1 MTSSIF
7 TRVSV
12 RRYED
17 RPVEQEKTDYLLKAA
32 MQAPSAG
39 DQQPWE
45 FYVIKNPIIL
55 AKLARI
61 SEYSGAVGRAPIA
74 ILSVMR
80 TEGLPF
86 QPVAPV
92 DMSICMENMWLACS
106 EVGLGGVWIGV
117 APFEDRIA
125 KVKEILDL
133 PDTLQPFAI
142 LAYGYPDK
150 ERQQRDRWDPK
161 RIHVVE

>member
-55 AKLARI
+55 AKLAPNQRI
-61 SEYSGAVGRAPIA
+61 FRRRRPCTHCHFERNAHR
-74 ILSVMR
+74 R
-80 TEGLPF
+80 TALP
-86 QPVAPV
+86 AGC
-92 DMSICMENMWLACS
+92 SCGYEHLHGKICGWLA
-106 EVGLGGVWIGV
+106 
-117 APFEDRIA
+117 
-125 KVKEILDL
+125 VK
-133 PDTLQPFAI
+133 
-142 LAYGYPDK
+142 
-150 ERQQRDRWDPK
+150 
-161 RIHVVE
+161 